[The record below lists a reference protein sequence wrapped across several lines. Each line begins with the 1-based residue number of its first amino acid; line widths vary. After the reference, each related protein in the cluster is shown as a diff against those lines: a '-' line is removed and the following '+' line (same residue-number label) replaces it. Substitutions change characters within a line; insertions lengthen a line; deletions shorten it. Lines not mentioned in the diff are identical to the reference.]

1 MSFSNGNMM
10 KNVSAELLDDTIIM
24 GMSLVGLTFLAGLF
38 VYILILESGR
48 RIKLEQERY
57 AALSN
62 FSDTILFEY
71 NYKTDVLQLTQ
82 NATNLLGIARSSIG
96 NFRNFSGRMMRGTLW
111 RPLLRSAGTAGAMS

>member
-62 FSDTILFEY
+62 FS
-71 NYKTDVLQLTQ
+71 
-82 NATNLLGIARSSIG
+82 SIIIKPMYC
-96 NFRNFSGRMMRGTLW
+96 S
-111 RPLLRSAGTAGAMS
+111 